1 MIKKI
6 ISCLVMSS
14 LLATSLPTAAKTR
27 IKRVEFKEANIR
39 DTARILATLSGA
51 NIAVTKEASGA
62 SVDLLLQNVD
72 VKHAVEMIS
81 RVSGLWYRYNKAN
94 NSYLIMT
101 EKQYQDDIVVYR
113 DDIIKSFTLKHQN
126 VTATALTIQSLYGD
140 RVILKLQKDLDDF
153 SGIPSNYLETIQ
165 DLTSTSGKSNDNRVT
180 VNNVNSNNRDSN
192 ASYAAQNNGS
202 VNTPQDLEATKAL
215 IHQEVDNSQLSTTQL
230 KQIQNN
236 GSEQLDADAQGRK
249 LGIKTPIF
257 IATNKIHNL
266 MFVRTSDERAL
277 AEIEDLIQESD
288 KPTPQVLLETKI
300 LRITEGDAYTQDF
313 DFSYNSALNVP
324 GASYDDGTKI
334 TDILAG
340 NATVK
345 LEDMS
350 VNNVNRVIQ
359 QYLDNSVRQAGFD
372 AVTGGFYQYYSKFVN
387 AKIELLEETN
397 RAEVIAKPILLA
409 SNNRPSR
416 LFIGEDQVIATSLDG
431 GSTTTTNTGNTS
443 TTSTTKTELETEV
456 RKVGNTLALLPSVNE
471 DGTVTIDILQSTS
484 ELKKQGMEF
493 PFYNERTSEIDSV
506 LLDTIEE
513 STLKTIV
520 VAKDGLTIAL
530 GGMINKVDKSERST
544 VPVLGDI
551 PILGQMFQGKKDV
564 ESDAQYIMLITP
576 HIITNP
582 HDAKAKT
589 EEIEELDYGRFS
601 ESTRAAEQ
609 ALIQQEQVPERLDY
623 ITQAHAKPSSGLAS
637 APVPASTLIRL
648 NRHAARFLNGKSAL
662 DEDIHQRS
670 QRVTDLSRLSSNALL
685 SVRTNALFE
694 LEGIYLTVLE
704 VTNQSSSSQVLPID
718 LIQGDWLSVSRTE
731 KALAPFKAGSK
742 RTGYLLIASKAPIL
756 TSVFEK

>member
-1 MIKKI
+1 MIKKL

-27 IKRVEFKEANIR
+27 IKRIEFKEANIR

-101 EKQYQDDIVVYR
+101 EKQYQEDIVVYR

-165 DLTSTSGKSNDNRVT
+165 DLTSTSGKNNNNRVT
-180 VNNVNSNNRDSN
+180 VNNINNNRGSN
-192 ASYAAQNNGS
+192 ANYTTQNSGDVVTSQNQES
-202 VNTPQDLEATKAL
+202 TNAL
-215 IHQEVDNSQLSTTQL
+215 IHEEVDNSRLSTNQL
-230 KQIQNN
+230 KQIQDN
-236 GSEQLDADAQGRK
+236 GNEQIDADAQGRK

-257 IATNKIHNL
+257 IATNNIHNL

-277 AEIEDLIQESD
+277 AEIEELIQESD

-324 GASYDDGTKI
+324 GASYENGTKI
-334 TDILAG
+334 ADILAG
-340 NATVK
+340 DAIVQP
-345 LEDMS
+345 EDMS
-350 VNNVNRVIQ
+350 VNNVNRIIQ
-359 QYLDNSVRQAGFD
+359 QYLDNSVKQAGFD

-416 LFIGEDQVIATSLDG
+416 LFIGEDQVIATGLDG
-431 GSTTTTNTGNTS
+431 GSTTITNAGDSSTTTNTNI
-443 TTSTTKTELETEV
+443 ELEVET

-484 ELKKQGMEF
+484 ELKKQGMAF
-493 PFYNERTSEIDSV
+493 PFYNTRTSEIESV
-506 LLDTIEE
+506 QLDTIEE

-530 GGMINKVDKSERST
+530 GGMINKVDSSERST

-589 EEIEELDYGRFS
+589 EEIEEIDYSRFN
-601 ESTRAAEQ
+601 ENTHEAEK
-609 ALIQQEQVPERLDY
+609 ALIQQEQAPERLSY
-623 ITQAHAKPSSGLAS
+623 NTKSSGLAGN
-637 APVPASTLIRL
+637 PVPTSTLIRL
-648 NRHAARFLNGKSAL
+648 NRHAARFLNGSTTL
-662 DEDIHQRS
+662 DDDIHQRS
-670 QRVTDLSRLSSNALL
+670 QRVSDLSRLSSNALL
-685 SVRTNALFE
+685 SVRTYALFE
-694 LEGIYLTVLE
+694 LEDIHLTVLE
-704 VTNQSSSSQVLPID
+704 VTNQSSRPQVFPID
-718 LIQGDWLSVSRTE
+718 LVQGDWLSVSRT
-731 KALAPFKAGSK
+731 KKTLAPFKTGSK
-742 RTGYLLIASKAPIL
+742 RTGYLLIASKGPFL